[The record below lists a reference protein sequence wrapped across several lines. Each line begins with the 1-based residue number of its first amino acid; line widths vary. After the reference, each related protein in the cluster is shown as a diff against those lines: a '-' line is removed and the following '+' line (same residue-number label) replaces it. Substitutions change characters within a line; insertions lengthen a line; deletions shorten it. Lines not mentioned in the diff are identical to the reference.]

1 MSSQHQPCSAGL
13 AATQTLEPAVLPR
26 WQLPGAQPAAPAE
39 SLSPRSAV
47 AAAQA
52 QLAAEDSETWKDGG
66 FPAYL
71 QSQLDDFCAAWD
83 DALAVCTAAFC
94 KTSC

>member
-1 MSSQHQPCSAGL
+1 M
-13 AATQTLEPAVLPR
+13 LEAAVLPR
-26 WQLPGAQPAAPAE
+26 WQLPSTQPAEA
-39 SLSPRSAV
+39 LSPRSAV

-83 DALAVCTAAFC
+83 DALAVSAAAQPAPATLLLCHSSAPFA
-94 KTSC
+94 